1 MVRVIRA
8 LEPNTALRGISPVR
22 RKILRGAPIATSA
35 HLLKL
40 FVGLSALAEFAAW
53 REKKLETAKAESKP
67 RELVH
72 ARRCD
77 PTKLFPVLSQIRAHL
92 AH

>member
-1 MVRVIRA
+1 V
-8 LEPNTALRGISPVR
+8 
-22 RKILRGAPIATSA
+22 PIATSV

-40 FVGLSALAEFAAW
+40 FVGLSTLAELAAW
-53 REKKLETAKAESKP
+53 QKKILETAKAESKP

-72 ARRCD
+72 TRRCD
-77 PTKLFPVLSQIRAHL
+77 PTELFPVLSQIRARL

>member
-1 MVRVIRA
+1 MRVIRA
-8 LEPNTALRGISPVR
+8 LEPNTALRSISPVR
-22 RKILRGAPIATSA
+22 RAILRGTPIATSV

-40 FVGLSALAEFAAW
+40 SVGLSTLAELAAW
-53 REKKLETAKAESKP
+53 QKKKLETAKAESNP

-72 ARRCD
+72 TRRCD
-77 PTKLFPVLSQIRAHL
+77 PTELFPVLSQIRARL

>member
-1 MVRVIRA
+1 M
-8 LEPNTALRGISPVR
+8 
-22 RKILRGAPIATSA
+22 ATSVD
-35 HLLKL
+35 LLKL
-40 FVGLSALAEFAAW
+40 SVGLSTLAELAAW
-53 REKKLETAKAESKP
+53 QKKKLETAKAESKP

-77 PTKLFPVLSQIRAHL
+77 PTELLPVLSQIRARL

>member
-1 MVRVIRA
+1 VP
-8 LEPNTALRGISPVR
+8 L
-22 RKILRGAPIATSA
+22 ATSV

-40 FVGLSALAEFAAW
+40 FVGLSTLAELAAW
-53 REKKLETAKAESKP
+53 QKKKLETAKAESKP

-72 ARRCD
+72 TRRCD
-77 PTKLFPVLSQIRAHL
+77 PTELFPVLSQIRARL

>member
-1 MVRVIRA
+1 VP
-8 LEPNTALRGISPVR
+8 L
-22 RKILRGAPIATSA
+22 ATSV

-40 FVGLSALAEFAAW
+40 FVGLSTLAELAAW
-53 REKKLETAKAESKP
+53 QKKKLETAKAESKA

-72 ARRCD
+72 TRRCD
-77 PTKLFPVLSQIRAHL
+77 PTELFPVLSQIRARL